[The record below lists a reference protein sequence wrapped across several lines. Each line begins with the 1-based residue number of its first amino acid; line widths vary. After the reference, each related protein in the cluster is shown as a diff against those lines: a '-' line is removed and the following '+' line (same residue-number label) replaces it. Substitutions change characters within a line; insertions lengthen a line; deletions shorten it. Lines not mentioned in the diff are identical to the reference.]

1 MTGRNSIE
9 FNEATMIEIV
19 QYWLDNKFLNKDERS
34 PTVMSVAWDASS
46 GMFPVQLETKQ
57 PKAA

>member
-1 MTGRNSIE
+1 MTGRNAIE

-19 QYWLDNKFLNKDERS
+19 QYWLDNKFLNKDEHS
-34 PTVMSVAWDASS
+34 PTVMSVSRDASS

-57 PKAA
+57 QKAA